1 MAMTRTVL
9 IGEATQVGEAR
20 RSAVEVARRLAFGET
35 DAGRVAL
42 VVTEAAT
49 NLVKHAGGGEIIV
62 RGRAA
67 EHGGGLEILALD
79 TGPGIRDVGA
89 CLRDGYSTAGTAGTG
104 LGALRRL
111 GSAFDI
117 YSLPGFGTAVFV
129 RVGGTPRVECPLD
142 WGAVCLPKTGE
153 DRSGDA
159 FAVHERVH
167 GLAIL
172 VSDGLGHG
180 DFAADASDLAVAAFA
195 SARSHPPA
203 TALQMIH
210 QAMRATRGGAVA
222 VTEVDVSNS
231 IVRFAGVGNICGS
244 VVSPSTVRR
253 MVSHNGIVGRELRR
267 IAEFSYPWSDDALLV
282 LHSDGLA
289 THWDLAKYP
298 GLAAR
303 HPCLVA
309 GVLYRDF
316 TRGRD
321 DVTVVVA
328 RARSGTAR

>member
-20 RSAVEVARRLAFGET
+20 RAAVEVARRLAFGET

-49 NLVKHAGGGEIIV
+49 NLVKHAGGGEVIV
-62 RGRAA
+62 RARD
-67 EHGGGLEILALD
+67 EQHGGGLEILALD

-89 CLRDGYSTAGTAGTG
+89 CLRDGYSTAGSAGTG
-104 LGALRRL
+104 LGALSRM

-129 RVGGTPRVECPLD
+129 RVGGTPRAECPLD
-142 WGAVCLPKTGE
+142 WGALCVPKAGE

-159 FAVHERVH
+159 VAVHERPD
-167 GLAIL
+167 GLTIL

-180 DFAADASDLAVAAFA
+180 GFAAEASDLAVAAFA
-195 SARSHPPA
+195 KARSQPPA
-203 TALQMIH
+203 AALQTIH
-210 QAMRATRGGAVA
+210 QAMRPTRGGAVA
-222 VTEVDVSNS
+222 VTDVDVPHHT
-231 IVRFAGVGNICGS
+231 VRFAGVGNISGA
-244 VVSPSTVRR
+244 VVLPSTVRR
-253 MVSHNGIVGRELRR
+253 MVSHNGIVGHELRR
-267 IAEFSYPWSDDALLV
+267 VGEFSYPWGDDAVLV

-303 HPCLVA
+303 HPSLVA

-321 DVTVVVA
+321 DVAVVVA
-328 RARSGTAR
+328 RARCRMTR